1 MLFPSLLPRPKKRSF
16 YDFTVVRAINIGDK
30 RDIHILFFFLLSGA
44 LIKMCFR
51 AVVIDYFFLYV

>member
-30 RDIHILFFFLLSGA
+30 CDIHFLFFFLSDA